1 MIVFLIE
8 GKVRKGRTMSKEI
21 LLVVDSVSNEKGVS
35 REVIFQALEQALV
48 AATKKNYNTD
58 EIDLRVAI
66 DRKTGDYD
74 TFRRWTVVADED
86 HEIPAMQLAISDVE
100 GEGMKLGDVREE
112 QVESIGFGRI
122 AAQTAKQV
130 IVQKVREA
138 ERALVVDAYRHR
150 IGEILSGVVKK
161 TTRDGLVLD
170 LGGNAEA
177 YLAREEMIARET
189 FRVGE
194 RVRAVLFDVNAEGR
208 GSQLL
213 VSRTRPEMII
223 ELFRIEVPEIGEEI
237 IEIRGAA
244 RDPGV
249 RAKIAVK
256 TNDQRIDP
264 QGACIGMRGARV
276 QAVSGELAGERVDIV
291 LWDDNPAQYVI
302 NALQP
307 AEVAAIMI
315 DEDSHTM
322 DVAVEE
328 EQLAM
333 AIGRGGQN
341 IRLASDLTG
350 WRLNVMTVEAAQAK
364 QETESHQ
371 YIDVFVRD
379 LDVDEDVAS
388 ILVNEGFTSLEEVAY
403 VPIEEMLA
411 IEDFDEDIVNTL
423 RQRAKDALLTK
434 ALVSEEKLNAE
445 PADDLLSMEGMT
457 RKLAFEL
464 AARGVVTMED
474 LAEQAIDDIADIEGL
489 GAETA
494 GQLIM
499 KAREPWF
506 Q

>member
-1 MIVFLIE
+1 M
-8 GKVRKGRTMSKEI
+8 TKEI
-21 LLVVDSVSNEKGVS
+21 LMVVDSVSNEKGVS
-35 REVIFQALEQALV
+35 REVIFTALEQALV
-48 AATKKNYNTD
+48 AATKKKYNTD

-66 DRKTGDYD
+66 NRKTGEYD
-74 TFRRWTVVADED
+74 TFRRWTVVLDED

-100 GEGMKLGDVREE
+100 EKGLALGDVVEE
-112 QVESIGFGRI
+112 QVPSIEFGRI

-177 YLAREEMIARET
+177 YLAREEMLPREA
-189 FRVGE
+189 FRIGE
-194 RVRAVLFDVNAEGR
+194 RVRAVLFAVNEEGR

-213 VSRTRPEMII
+213 ISRTRPEMII

-237 IEIRGAA
+237 IEIKGAA

-276 QAVSGELAGERVDIV
+276 QAVSGELAGERVNIV

-307 AEVAAIMI
+307 AEVASIVI
-315 DEDSHTM
+315 DEDAHSM

-328 EQLAM
+328 DQLAM

-341 IRLASDLTG
+341 IRLASELTG
-350 WRLNVMTVEAAQAK
+350 WRLNVMTVADAQAK

-371 YIDVFVRD
+371 YIEVFMRD
-379 LDVDEDVAS
+379 LDVDEDIAS

-403 VPIEEMLA
+403 VPLEEMLG
-411 IEDFDEDIVNTL
+411 IEDFDEDLVNAL
-423 RQRAKDALLTK
+423 RQRAKDVLLTK
-434 ALVSEEKLNAE
+434 ALVSEEKRGNSE
-445 PADDLLSMEGMT
+445 PAEDLLNMEGMN
-457 RKLAFEL
+457 RKLAYEL
-464 AARGVVTMED
+464 AARGIVTMED
-474 LAEQAIDDIADIEGL
+474 LAEQSIDDIADIEGI
-489 GAETA
+489 GEETA

>member
-1 MIVFLIE
+1 M
-8 GKVRKGRTMSKEI
+8 TKEI
-21 LLVVDSVSNEKGVS
+21 LMVVDSVSNEKGVS
-35 REVIFQALEQALV
+35 REVIFTALEQALV
-48 AATKKNYNTD
+48 AATKKKYNTD

-66 DRKTGDYD
+66 NRKTGEYD
-74 TFRRWTVVADED
+74 TFRRWTVVLDED

-100 GEGMKLGDVREE
+100 EKGLALGDVVEE
-112 QVESIGFGRI
+112 QVPSIEFGRI

-177 YLAREEMIARET
+177 YLAREEMLPREA
-189 FRVGE
+189 FRIGE
-194 RVRAVLFDVNAEGR
+194 RVRAVLFAVNEEGR

-213 VSRTRPEMII
+213 ISRTRPEMII

-237 IEIRGAA
+237 IEIKGAA

-307 AEVAAIMI
+307 AEVASIVI
-315 DEDSHTM
+315 DEDAHSM

-328 EQLAM
+328 DQLAM

-341 IRLASDLTG
+341 IRLASELTG
-350 WRLNVMTVEAAQAK
+350 WRLNVMTVADAQAK

-371 YIDVFVRD
+371 YIEVFMRD
-379 LDVDEDVAS
+379 LDVDEDIAS

-403 VPIEEMLA
+403 VPLEEMLG
-411 IEDFDEDIVNTL
+411 IEDFDEDLVNAL
-423 RQRAKDALLTK
+423 RQRAKDVLLTK
-434 ALVSEEKLNAE
+434 ALVSEEKRGNSE
-445 PADDLLSMEGMT
+445 PAEDLLNMEGMN
-457 RKLAFEL
+457 RKLAYEL
-464 AARGVVTMED
+464 AARGIVTMED
-474 LAEQAIDDIADIEGL
+474 LAEQSIDDIADIEGI
-489 GAETA
+489 GEETA

>member
-1 MIVFLIE
+1 M
-8 GKVRKGRTMSKEI
+8 TKEI
-21 LLVVDSVSNEKGVS
+21 LMVVDSVSNEKGVS

-48 AATKKNYNTD
+48 AATKKRYSDQRLAISAD
-58 EIDLRVAI
+58 EVDLRVAI
-66 DRKTGDYD
+66 DRKTGEYD

-86 HEIPAMQLAISDVE
+86 HEMPSMQLAISDVE
-100 GEGMKLGDVREE
+100 PEGMALGDVREE
-112 QVESIGFGRI
+112 QVPSIEFGRI

-150 IGEILSGVVKK
+150 LGEILSGVVKK

-177 YLAREEMIARET
+177 YLAREEMLPRET

-194 RVRAVLFDVNAEGR
+194 RVRAILFAVNAEGR

-213 VSRTRPEMII
+213 ISRTRPEMII

-237 IEIRGAA
+237 IEIKGAA

-307 AEVAAIMI
+307 AEVASIVI
-315 DEDSHTM
+315 DEDSHSM

-341 IRLASDLTG
+341 IRLASELTQ
-350 WRLNVMTVEAAQAK
+350 WRLNVMTVSDAQAK
-364 QETESHQ
+364 QESESHQ
-371 YIDVFVRD
+371 YIEVFVRD
-379 LDVDEDVAS
+379 LDVDEDIAA

-403 VPIEEMLA
+403 VPLEEMLA
-411 IEDFDEDIVNTL
+411 IEDFDEDIVNAL

-434 ALVSEEKLNAE
+434 ALVSEENSKE
-445 PADDLLSMEGMT
+445 PAEDLLSMEGMN

-464 AARGVVTMED
+464 AARGIVTMED
-474 LAEQAIDDIADIEGL
+474 LAEQAIDDISDIDGVDEEK
-489 GAETA
+489 AA
-494 GQLIM
+494 QLIM

>member
-1 MIVFLIE
+1 M
-8 GKVRKGRTMSKEI
+8 TKEI
-21 LLVVDSVSNEKGVS
+21 LMVVDSVSNEKGVS

-48 AATKKNYNTD
+48 AATKKKYNTD

-66 DRKTGDYD
+66 NRKTGEYD

-100 GEGMKLGDVREE
+100 EKGLKLGDVVEE
-112 QVESIGFGRI
+112 QVPSIEFGRI

-177 YLAREEMIARET
+177 YLAREEMLPRES
-189 FRVGE
+189 FRIGE
-194 RVRAVLFDVNAEGR
+194 RVRAVLYAVNSEGR

-213 VSRTRPEMII
+213 ISRTRPEMII

-237 IEIRGAA
+237 IEIKGAA

-276 QAVSGELAGERVDIV
+276 QAVSGELGGERVDIV

-307 AEVAAIMI
+307 AEVASIVI
-315 DEDSHTM
+315 DEDAHSM

-341 IRLASDLTG
+341 IRLASELTG
-350 WRLNVMTVEAAQAK
+350 WRLNVMTLADAQAK
-364 QETESHQ
+364 QESESHQ
-371 YIDVFVRD
+371 YIEAFMRD
-379 LDVDEDVAS
+379 LDVDEDVAT

-403 VPIEEMLA
+403 VPLEEMLG
-411 IEDFDEDIVNTL
+411 IEDFDEEIVNAL

-434 ALVSEEKLNAE
+434 ALVSEEKRGSSE
-445 PADDLLSMEGMT
+445 PAADLLGMEGMD
-457 RKLAFEL
+457 RELAFEL
-464 AARGVVTMED
+464 AARGIVTMED
-474 LAEQAIDDIADIEGL
+474 LAEQAIDDIADIKGVDE
-489 GAETA
+489 ARA
-494 GQLIM
+494 AQLIM

>member
-112 QVESIGFGRI
+112 QVPSIVFGRI

-138 ERALVVDAYRHR
+138 ERALVVDAYRDR

-177 YLAREEMIARET
+177 YLAREEMISRET
-189 FRVGE
+189 FRIGE

-307 AEVAAIMI
+307 AEVAGIVI
-315 DEDSHTM
+315 DEDSHSM
-322 DVAVEE
+322 DVAVEDD
-328 EQLAM
+328 QLAM

-364 QETESHQ
+364 QDTESHQ

-411 IEDFDEDIVNTL
+411 IGDFDEDIVNTL

-445 PADDLLSMEGMT
+445 PAEDLLSMEGMT

-464 AARGVVTMED
+464 ASRGVVTMED

-489 GAETA
+489 DAEKA

>member
-1 MIVFLIE
+1 M
-8 GKVRKGRTMSKEI
+8 TKEI
-21 LLVVDSVSNEKGVS
+21 LMVVDSVSNEKGVS

-48 AATKKNYNTD
+48 AATKKKYNTD

-66 DRKTGDYD
+66 NRKTGEYD

-86 HEIPAMQLAISDVE
+86 HEIPAMQLAISDVQE
-100 GEGMKLGDVREE
+100 KGLQLGDVVEE
-112 QVESIGFGRI
+112 QVPSIEFGRI

-161 TTRDGLVLD
+161 TTRDGLILD

-177 YLAREEMIARET
+177 YLAREEMLPRES
-189 FRVGE
+189 FRIGE
-194 RVRAVLFDVNAEGR
+194 RVRAVLYAVNAEGR

-237 IEIRGAA
+237 IEIKGAA

-276 QAVSGELAGERVDIV
+276 QAVSGELGGERVDIV

-307 AEVAAIMI
+307 AEVASIVI
-315 DEDSHTM
+315 DEDAHSM

-328 EQLAM
+328 DQLAM

-341 IRLASDLTG
+341 IRLASELTG
-350 WRLNVMTVEAAQAK
+350 WRLNVMTLSEAQAK
-364 QETESHQ
+364 QEKESHQ
-371 YIDVFVRD
+371 YIEAFMQD
-379 LDVDEDVAS
+379 LDVDEDVAAV
-388 ILVNEGFTSLEEVAY
+388 LVNEGFTSLEEVAY
-403 VPIEEMLA
+403 VPLEEMLA
-411 IEDFDEDIVNTL
+411 IEDFDEDIVNAL

-434 ALVSEEKLNAE
+434 ALVSEEKRGGSE
-445 PADDLLSMEGMT
+445 PAADLLEMEGMD
-457 RKLAFEL
+457 RDLAFEL
-464 AARGVVTMED
+464 AARGIVTMED
-474 LAEQAIDDIADIEGL
+474 LAEQSIDDIVDIDGVTE
-489 GAETA
+489 ERA

>member
-1 MIVFLIE
+1 M
-8 GKVRKGRTMSKEI
+8 TKEI
-21 LLVVDSVSNEKGVS
+21 LMVVDSVSNEKGVS

-48 AATKKNYNTD
+48 AATKKKYNTD

-66 DRKTGDYD
+66 DRKTGEYD
-74 TFRRWTVVADED
+74 TFRRWTVVEDMD

-112 QVESIGFGRI
+112 QVPSIEFGRI

-150 IGEILSGVVKK
+150 LGEILSGVVKK

-177 YLAREEMIARET
+177 YLAREEMLPRET

-194 RVRAVLFDVNAEGR
+194 RVRAVLFSVNAEGR

-213 VSRTRPEMII
+213 ISRTRPEMII

-249 RAKIAVK
+249 RAKISVK

-307 AEVAAIMI
+307 AEVASIVI
-315 DEDSHTM
+315 DEDSHSM

-341 IRLASDLTG
+341 IRLASELTG
-350 WRLNVMTVEAAQAK
+350 WRLNVMTVADAQSKHESEAQ
-364 QETESHQ
+364 Q
-371 YIDVFVRD
+371 YIEVFMRD
-379 LDVDEDVAS
+379 LDVDEDIAA

-403 VPIEEMLA
+403 VPLEEMLA
-411 IEDFDEDIVNTL
+411 IEDFDEDIVNAL

-434 ALVSEEKLNAE
+434 ALVSEENSKE
-445 PADDLLSMEGMT
+445 PAEDLLGMEGMN

-464 AARGVVTMED
+464 AARGIVTMED
-474 LAEQAIDDIADIEGL
+474 LAEQAIDDISDIDGVGEEK
-489 GAETA
+489 AA
-494 GQLIM
+494 QLIM

>member
-1 MIVFLIE
+1 M
-8 GKVRKGRTMSKEI
+8 TKEI
-21 LLVVDSVSNEKGVS
+21 LMVVDSVSNEKGVS

-48 AATKKNYNTD
+48 AATKKKYNTD

-66 DRKTGDYD
+66 DRKTGEYD
-74 TFRRWTVVADED
+74 TFRRWTVVEDMD

-100 GEGMKLGDVREE
+100 PEGMKLGDIREE
-112 QVESIGFGRI
+112 QVASIEFGRI

-150 IGEILSGVVKK
+150 LGEILSGVVKK

-177 YLAREEMIARET
+177 YLAREEMLPRET

-194 RVRAVLFDVNAEGR
+194 RVRAILFAVNAEGR

-213 VSRTRPEMII
+213 ISRTRPEMII

-237 IEIRGAA
+237 IEIKGAA

-249 RAKIAVK
+249 RAKISVK

-276 QAVSGELAGERVDIV
+276 QAVSGELGGERVDIV

-307 AEVAAIMI
+307 AEVASIVI
-315 DEDSHTM
+315 DEDSHSM

-341 IRLASDLTG
+341 IRLASELTA
-350 WRLNVMTVEAAQAK
+350 WRLNVMTVADAQTK
-364 QETESHQ
+364 QESESHQ
-371 YIDVFVRD
+371 YIEVFMRD
-379 LDVDEDVAS
+379 LGVDEDIAS

-403 VPIEEMLA
+403 VPLEEMLA
-411 IEDFDEDIVNTL
+411 IEDFDEDIVNAL

-434 ALVSEEKLNAE
+434 ALVSEENSKE
-445 PADDLLSMEGMT
+445 PAEDLLNMEGMN
-457 RKLAFEL
+457 RKLAFEF
-464 AARGVVTMED
+464 AARGIVTMED
-474 LAEQAIDDIADIEGL
+474 LAEQAIDDISDVDGL
-489 GAETA
+489 DEEKAA
-494 GQLIM
+494 QLIM